1 MIWCWR
7 SSFLKVKNE
16 NKKKSYPFYVL
27 SYLFLHNNYPS
38 YKNAGATAGST
49 FHVSVENRFF
59 EVTTP
64 EGVQPGQTINL
75 IVRAEQQDES
85 KFKSVVDVRDAVLNQ
100 AKQGADA
107 LGITERVQGLNEKYH
122 VTDRAQSFT
131 NSAVTRVSDF
141 DTRFAISSRVNS
153 ILASLDS
160 RLHVQAAAIK
170 TGEFIIGCKLHLA
183 HAFTGSHAFF
193 RLTPLS
199 SSSSSSPSLQMR
211 RMN

>member
-1 MIWCWR
+1 M
-7 SSFLKVKNE
+7 
-16 NKKKSYPFYVL
+16 
-27 SYLFLHNNYPS
+27 
-38 YKNAGATAGST
+38 
-49 FHVSVENRFF
+49 SVENRFF

-64 EGVQPGQTINL
+64 EGVKPGETINL
-75 IVRAEQQDES
+75 IVRAEPEDES

-170 TGEFIIGCKLHLA
+170 TGEYIIGCKLHTLYSTRYTLSILLVPS
-183 HAFTGSHAFF
+183 FTSSQCTFPFDPWFLVFLFHSVSAKEMNDLTFILLLT
-193 RLTPLS
+193 LTPPL
-199 SSSSSSPSLQMR
+199 PLFLPLYR
-211 RMN
+211 C

>member
-1 MIWCWR
+1 M
-7 SSFLKVKNE
+7 
-16 NKKKSYPFYVL
+16 
-27 SYLFLHNNYPS
+27 
-38 YKNAGATAGST
+38 
-49 FHVSVENRFF
+49 ENRFF

-64 EGVQPGQTINL
+64 EGVMPGETINL
-75 IVRAEQQDES
+75 IVRAEQDDES
-85 KFKSVVDVRDAVLNQ
+85 KFKSVVGVRDAVLQQ

-170 TGEFIIGCKLHLA
+170 TGEYIIGCTSNSLYSTRTLLFEFAYIFPFDSWFLIFLVHSFSAKEMNDLINT
-183 HAFTGSHAFF
+183 FTLP
-193 RLTPLS
+193 LTLLLPLY
-199 SSSSSSPSLQMR
+199 R
-211 RMN
+211 CERD